1 MNNNSF
7 LPLVSVVVITYNS
20 SETVIETLES
30 IKSQTYQNIE
40 LIVSDD
46 CSTDETVKVCQ
57 EWINVNAD
65 HFVKTELVTAEKNT
79 GVSGNLN
86 RGIRKSHGEWIKS
99 IAGDDLLIPTAIEEY
114 VKFVSYH
121 PESVRM
127 CVSDVEL
134 FAKDAK
140 ILGNRKKV
148 YEELFKR
155 ESEPYKQQRK
165 RVMTSLVFVGPT
177 YFYSRALFDEI
188 GGFSEEYGNAEEWP
202 FVYKIIMGGNRIY
215 AINKKLVRYR
225 VQASSLFN
233 LKTDAGLDNKTVFN
247 GMYRHYFDRAFKEL
261 LDEGCP
267 FTAWHY
273 ALSFWSKRL
282 QYHIKNKYLRKAT
295 RLGIMAF
302 SPLVYLR
309 KFGVSEVIV

>member
-46 CSTDETVKVCQ
+46 CSTDDTVKVCQ

-114 VKFVSYH
+114 VKFVD
-121 PESVRM
+121 ENRECQI
-127 CVSDVEL
+127 CVSKLLL
-134 FAKDAK
+134 FGTSEEKMTKTEKFLEAMYSSLSIA
-140 ILGNRKKV
+140 NRKLQYRTALKKHILPGPGIF
-148 YEELFKR
+148 YRKKLWELI
-155 ESEPYKQQRK
+155 S
-165 RVMTSLVFVGPT
+165 G
-177 YFYSRALFDEI
+177 FDESYP
-188 GGFSEEYGNAEEWP
+188 FTEEWP
-202 FVYKIIMGGNRIY
+202 FEIKVLSLTSIFLLK
-215 AINKKLVRYR
+215 KKLVKWRQR
-225 VQASSLFN
+225 PDSLC
-233 LKTDAGLDNKTVFN
+233 
-247 GMYRHYFDRAFKEL
+247 H
-261 LDEGCP
+261 
-267 FTAWHY
+267 
-273 ALSFWSKRL
+273 
-282 QYHIKNKYLRKAT
+282 
-295 RLGIMAF
+295 LGISATKYQNSEFYWDVRRNLLKKEFGFWTAF
-302 SPLVYLR
+302 IFDLHQQYR
-309 KFGVSEVIV
+309 DKRFYRNR